1 MGTEKPKETKNNQLV
16 LIGLNRFQLLTKRNQ
31 TKPKETKKNRVE
43 RVERV
48 RVRER
53 ERVRGRVR
61 VEAFAAK

>member
-1 MGTEKPKETKNNQLV
+1 METEKPKETKNNQLV
-16 LIGLNRFQLLTKRNQ
+16 LFGLNRFQLLTKRNQ

-53 ERVRGRVR
+53 VRIR
-61 VEAFAAK
+61 VE

>member
-1 MGTEKPKETKNNQLV
+1 METKKPKETKNNQLV
-16 LIGLNRFQLLTKRNQ
+16 LFGLNRFQLLTKRNQ

-61 VEAFAAK
+61 VEAFATK

>member
-1 MGTEKPKETKNNQLV
+1 M
-16 LIGLNRFQLLTKRNQ
+16 LTKRNQ

-61 VEAFAAK
+61 VEAFATKEKFRLAFEEVSPCGQ